1 LCKNPLLNEPGVGK
15 NHPDGAKYDKIIEY
29 KNIDVAVMQMYQRKN
44 GVFLEEFQMF
54 YPYLKEHF
62 NKNKEKILEFLKQKA
77 SDPSLKENL
86 MTGLYGM
93 NVNIDYPKLLQSF
106 QAIENYDLN

>member
-15 NHPDGAKYDKIIEY
+15 SHPDILKYDKIIEY
-29 KNIDVAVMQMYQRKN
+29 KNIEIATMQMYQRKS
-44 GVFLEEFQMF
+44 GVFLEEFEIF
-54 YPYLKEHF
+54 YPYLKENF
-62 NKNKEKILEFLKQKA
+62 DKNKEKILEFLKQKA

-86 MTGLYGM
+86 MTCLYAM

-106 QAIENYDLN
+106 QAIEIKI